1 MVCSVNIDF
10 ILMMRYIIPVC
21 TFIAVAHGLDM
32 NFYSTFSF
40 DEDAQRF
47 GVESS
52 ITDFISLG
60 NDPKSN
66 LPDSFTICSSI
77 LLKFMNTGAHFVQ
90 MYTENGSHWFNFQI
104 SILESSNVQTRLF
117 YMDPSTGAYQQEP
130 FNDNSVPVIPH
141 SWCHVC
147 LGLDTDSG
155 HLRIVI
161 NGVTVVDMEK
171 QYLKN
176 NDAIKPKSLIG
187 KVAGKDFCLC
197 KNYAEFCMLNK

>member
-1 MVCSVNIDF
+1 ME
-10 ILMMRYIIPVC
+10 YIIPTFVC
-21 TFIAVAHGLDM
+21 IFIALVQGLDM
-32 NFYSTFSF
+32 KFYSTFSF

-147 LGLDTDSG
+147 LGLDTMSG

-161 NGVTVVDMEK
+161 
-171 QYLKN
+171 
-176 NDAIKPKSLIG
+176 
-187 KVAGKDFCLC
+187 KVSRWWTWRSSTSKI
-197 KNYAEFCMLNK
+197 MMPLNQNL